1 MNNLKKVDEKCS
13 KKDHRK
19 SSKKVYS
26 RSDKAITLIAFV
38 INAKWRHYRRTRR
51 RLTARRDK
59 KHSKEQNPYWNL
71 SKFYL
76 IL

>member
-1 MNNLKKVDEKCS
+1 MKNFVKHCGTTHTYNSNQLKRSEKG
-13 KKDHRK
+13 
-19 SSKKVYS
+19 
-26 RSDKAITLIAFV
+26 ITLISFV

>member
-1 MNNLKKVDEKCS
+1 MKKTQ
-13 KKDHRK
+13 RK
-19 SSKKVYS
+19 ISNENKG
-26 RSDKAITLIAFV
+26 ITLIAFV

-51 RLTARRDK
+51 RLTARRNK
-59 KHSKEQNPYWNL
+59 KYREEQNPYWNL

>member
-1 MNNLKKVDEKCS
+1 MKNTSLREKG
-13 KKDHRK
+13 
-19 SSKKVYS
+19 
-26 RSDKAITLIAFV
+26 ITLIAFG
-38 INAKWRHYRRTRR
+38 INAKWRHYRRTCR

-59 KHSKEQNPYWNL
+59 KHREEQNPYWNL

>member
-1 MNNLKKVDEKCS
+1 MCFNMKEKNNKE
-13 KKDHRK
+13 HG
-19 SSKKVYS
+19 
-26 RSDKAITLIAFV
+26 ITIIVFV

>member
-1 MNNLKKVDEKCS
+1 MKKLQGKTRYGN
-13 KKDHRK
+13 KG
-19 SSKKVYS
+19 
-26 RSDKAITLIAFV
+26 ITLIAFV

-51 RLTARRDK
+51 RPTARKDK
-59 KHSKEQNPYWNL
+59 KHREEQNPYWNL

>member
-1 MNNLKKVDEKCS
+1 MTKKTSRREKG
-13 KKDHRK
+13 
-19 SSKKVYS
+19 
-26 RSDKAITLIAFV
+26 ITLIAFG
-38 INAKWRHYRRTRR
+38 INAKWRHYRRTCR

-59 KHSKEQNPYWNL
+59 KHREKQNPYWNL